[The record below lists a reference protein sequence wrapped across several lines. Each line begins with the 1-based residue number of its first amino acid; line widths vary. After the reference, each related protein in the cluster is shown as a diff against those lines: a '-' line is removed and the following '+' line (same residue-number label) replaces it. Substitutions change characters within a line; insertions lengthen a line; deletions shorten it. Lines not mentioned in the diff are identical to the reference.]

1 MDPELE
7 KLIPGFGLIGGK
19 SEGSTTLP
27 VTEVTTEAKDTDV
40 EGSSST
46 ETTEEVNQEVESEE
60 NETEVK
66 PKTKAKVT
74 PEESDTEEEES
85 NSEEER
91 TDDFA
96 EDDELDRRLGKKETK
111 AKDKTKPGEDN
122 NDKVQ
127 DKSKPL
133 LPNKPVVIPRDLEG
147 FDDDEKVLLTKMSND
162 AFNRF
167 APIIKE
173 AKTFKQEKE
182 RLTQE
187 IEIAKKTIPAKSY
200 FNKLG
205 YIEDEEFV
213 TNRQQADTSSA
224 YARFY
229 KEQRINMLTTG
240 KCYNL
245 AGLDQDG
252 NPVPGQIVEARD
264 EGEKIKYAE
273 GIQDII
279 NQQLLVAQTTTSKL
293 EQIRSNWESK
303 SQNAVSMLAAKEKQF
318 FPQYAAQGEKN
329 EFVKAMAETLR
340 EEGFGEN
347 PLKNM
352 MCYLY
357 AGLMDAVKELNKQK
371 AAQTKATTAEQIAK
385 NAGPVTR
392 TVAGT
397 KPNANRNGSGKVTA
411 MATDEEFDDR
421 LRGR

>member
-40 EGSSST
+40 EGGSST
-46 ETTEEVNQEVESEE
+46 ETTEDNSNTQEVESEE

-74 PEESDTEEEES
+74 PEESDTEEEEV
-85 NSEEER
+85 SEEER

-213 TNRQQADTSSA
+213 E
-224 YARFY
+224 F
-229 KEQRINMLTTG
+229 
-240 KCYNL
+240 YNL
-245 AGLDQDG
+245 D
-252 NPVPGQIVEARD
+252 IVRKLID
-264 EGEKIKYAE
+264 YQFNEK
-273 GIQDII
+273 
-279 NQQLLVAQTTTSKL
+279 
-293 EQIRSNWESK
+293 
-303 SQNAVSMLAAKEKQF
+303 
-318 FPQYAAQGEKN
+318 
-329 EFVKAMAETLR
+329 
-340 EEGFGEN
+340 
-347 PLKNM
+347 
-352 MCYLY
+352 
-357 AGLMDAVKELNKQK
+357 
-371 AAQTKATTAEQIAK
+371 
-385 NAGPVTR
+385 
-392 TVAGT
+392 T
-397 KPNANRNGSGKVTA
+397 KP
-411 MATDEEFDDR
+411 F
-421 LRGR
+421 L